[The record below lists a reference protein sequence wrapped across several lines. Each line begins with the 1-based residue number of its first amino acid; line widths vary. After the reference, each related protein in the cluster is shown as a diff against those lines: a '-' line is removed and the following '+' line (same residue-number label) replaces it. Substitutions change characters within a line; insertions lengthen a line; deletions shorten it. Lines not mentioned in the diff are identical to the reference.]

1 MCEII
6 GEGGIMAKVLIIGA
20 GPAGVSAA
28 LYARRGGM
36 EVMVISRGSETG
48 GLAKAHLIENYYGL
62 EEAVSGAE
70 LARRGI
76 EGAKRL
82 GVEFIEADVL
92 GLSFN
97 ESFTGFCAETKEKT
111 FAADSV
117 ILAAGAS
124 RSSLAIPG
132 IREFEG
138 KGISYCAVC
147 DAFFYRGKTAAVIG
161 AGEYA
166 VHEAGVLLP
175 HAAKIILLTN
185 GEELS
190 ADVPVGIEVVKEK
203 LKAID
208 GAQRVER
215 VEFTDGSAINTDGV
229 FLALGTAG
237 STELA
242 RKMGIMLDGSNIQTD
257 AHMAT
262 NIPGVFAAGD
272 CTGGLLQ
279 VAKAVYEGAEAGLAA
294 VKYLREKNG

>member
-1 MCEII
+1 
-6 GEGGIMAKVLIIGA
+6 MAKVLIIGA

-36 EVMVISRGSETG
+36 EVTVISRGPKTG

-62 EEAVSGAE
+62 EEPVSGAE

-76 EGAKRL
+76 AGAKRL
-82 GVEFIEADVL
+82 GVKFVEADVM
-92 GLSFN
+92 GLAFKEDFS
-97 ESFTGFCAETKEKT
+97 GFCAETGERN
-111 FAADSV
+111 FEADSV

-124 RSSLAIPG
+124 RSSLSIPG
-132 IREFEG
+132 IKEFEG
-138 KGISYCAVC
+138 RGISYCAVC

-166 VHEAGVLLP
+166 VHEAGTLLP
-175 HAAKIILLTN
+175 HAAKVILLTN
-185 GEELS
+185 GEEPS
-190 ADVPVGIEVVKEK
+190 ADIPEGLAVCKKK
-203 LKAID
+203 LKSVD
-208 GAQRVER
+208 GAQRAER
-215 VEFTDGSAINTDGV
+215 VQFADGTFQETDGI

-242 RKMGIMLDGSNIQTD
+242 RKMGILLDGSRIKTD
-257 AHMAT
+257 ERMAT

-272 CTGGLLQ
+272 CTGGMLQ

-294 VKYLREKNG
+294 VKFLREKNQSMK